1 MPMVISVGVDLSA
14 ISLSVID
21 LTNFC
26 SMINDRS

>member
-1 MPMVISVGVDLSA
+1 MPMAISVGVDLSA
-14 ISLSVID
+14 ISPSVID